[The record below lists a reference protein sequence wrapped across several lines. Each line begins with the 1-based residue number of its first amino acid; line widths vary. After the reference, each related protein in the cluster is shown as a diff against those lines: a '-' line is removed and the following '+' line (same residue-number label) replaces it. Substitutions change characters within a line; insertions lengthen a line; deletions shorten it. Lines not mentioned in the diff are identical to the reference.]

1 MIPAPPGP
9 FRPGFWRSPLR
20 GPWLTAVLGS
30 VLLVLVTIVAVTGF
44 LSHAAYQPD
53 LGSNALV
60 RPDLP
65 FTTFFGWPSG
75 PSWLYALSQGL
86 HVNVGLAVIP
96 VVLAKLWSV
105 IPRLFAW
112 PPVRSASEGF
122 ERLTV
127 ALLVASTGFLLAT
140 GVANIQYW
148 YVFRFDFVRAHY
160 YAAVVFVAA
169 LVAHLVVKIPV
180 ALRAYRARGVIAPL
194 RAGLADT
201 RPEPDGDL
209 VAAAPDPPTVSR
221 RGLLLAVGGGSLTL
235 AVANAGVLDRRPAA
249 ADRVPR
255 PAPRRRLPGQQDRG
269 GREGHAGDDRRVL
282 PARRRRRGGA
292 VAQPRGAARAA
303 AGHAHAHARLRRG
316 LVDAPDVDRRAAR
329 RARPPR
335 GGAGAVRGPH
345 RVAPAGR
352 RAAPGHA
359 GGPPGRRRP
368 LAARAAGRGGGPGR
382 PTTATRRGSSCPS
395 LPGVHN
401 TKWVGRL
408 EFRA

>member
-201 RPEPDGDL
+201 RPEPGGDL
-209 VAAAPDPPTVSR
+209 VAATPDPPTVSR
-221 RGLLLAVGGGSLTL
+221 RGLLLAVGAGSLTL
-235 AVANAGVLDRRPAA
+235 AVANAGSSIGGVLRPTAFLG
-249 ADRVPR
+249 
-255 PAPRRRLPGQQDRG
+255 PRRAGGFPVNKTAAGAKVTPEMTGASYRLVVAGAEELSLSRAELLALPQVTHTLTLGCV
-269 GREGHAGDDRRVL
+269 EGWSTRQTWTGVPLAELARRVGVPKPSEVHIESL
-282 PARRRRRGGA
+282 QPAGVLRQVTLAGHQVADARSLLALRVAGADLEPDHGYPARII
-292 VAQPRGAARAA
+292 V
-303 AGHAHAHARLRRG
+303 
-316 LVDAPDVDRRAAR
+316 
-329 RARPPR
+329 
-335 GGAGAVRGPH
+335 
-345 RVAPAGR
+345 
-352 RAAPGHA
+352 
-359 GGPPGRRRP
+359 
-368 LAARAAGRGGGPGR
+368 
-382 PTTATRRGSSCPS
+382 PS